1 MPNICM
7 PEVGLEWVEA
17 WALSGFVCFCFTV
30 QSVKAR
36 ALDRWEACTNSL
48 SYYSDLYGGLTK
60 WKWIWKNTN
69 DHGMQNF
76 PRKEM
81 IFLYFTIK
89 MSLSSFPGSVQSTG
103 LKPVSIGPGSRKT
116 GAATPFPGARWG
128 WGCGY
133 QSDFSSS
140 SLLLTSIS
148 LPPIFHGLNF

>member
-17 WALSGFVCFCFTV
+17 WALSGFVCFCITV

-81 IFLYFTIK
+81 IFFYILLSKWALVAFLDLYSLLVSNQLVLVQGAERREQRLLSQERGGAGVVVIRVTSAALHFCLPL
-89 MSLSSFPGSVQSTG
+89 SLSH
-103 LKPVSIGPGSRKT
+103 
-116 GAATPFPGARWG
+116 
-128 WGCGY
+128 
-133 QSDFSSS
+133 
-140 SLLLTSIS
+140 LL
-148 LPPIFHGLNF
+148 FMV